1 MLRPW
6 IFPLTFNPIL
16 FYNIRMKNT
25 LNEELAVCGFAAV
38 KTLEKMNW
46 QRIQRLYF
54 TEQRAPLFGG
64 LCKKLSA
71 EKRPYNVVEPS
82 ELEKLC
88 GSVHHQG
95 VVAMI
100 SIPEILPLNTDITAR
115 WLEQKEDVIL
125 LDRVGNA
132 NNLGAIVR
140 SAAFFGVKN
149 IVIPLDEA
157 QSSIT
162 TSSYRVAEGGME
174 FVNIYS
180 IKSIPKLLAAMEG
193 KMLRLGTALDAPDT
207 VCGLKRMEPGLPV
220 LAVLG
225 NEESGIS
232 KAVRENVDRLIL
244 IPYGTANREKTVDSL
259 NVAQASAVLMYEMAG
274 RRRLDEKR
282 QDDDH
287 TDENRGSDERW
298 SGERRRSDRSSRD
311 SRESDERWSGE
322 RRRSDDR
329 WNGERRRSFDRHS
342 EGRRSRDGHESD
354 GRWSGERRSSDDRR
368 SRDRRGFGD
377 RRGGDGWFRKDDG
390 EQSGRNGR
398 GNDYE

>member
-1 MLRPW
+1 MLNPW
-6 IFPLTFNPIL
+6 CKSGLLFDSFM
-16 FYNIRMKNT
+16 FYNIGMKNT
-25 LNEELAVCGFAAV
+25 LNDELAVCGFAAV
-38 KTLEKMNW
+38 KTLEKRNW
-46 QRIQRLYF
+46 QKIQRLYF

-71 EKRPYNVVEPS
+71 EKRPYNVVEPE

-95 VVAMI
+95 VVAMVDM
-100 SIPEILPLNTDITAR
+100 PEILPLNTDITER
-115 WLEQKEDVIL
+115 WVEQKEDAIL

-174 FVNIYS
+174 FVNVYS

-193 KMLRLGTALDAPDT
+193 RMLRLGTALDAKER
-207 VCGLKRMEPGLPV
+207 VGSIKRMDRDMPV

-225 NEESGIS
+225 NEENGIS
-232 KAVRENVDRLIL
+232 KAVRENVDHLVL
-244 IPYGTANREKTVDSL
+244 IPFGAESRECSVESL

-274 RRRLDEKR
+274 RRLGENDRPEPKNSETRRESGHDGRRSESRFDER
-282 QDDDH
+282 RRDSRPDDRRPDPR
-287 TDENRGSDERW
+287 DYRRPDWGREENRPDPRDYRRAGPR
-298 SGERRRSDRSSRD
+298 SGERRY
-311 SRESDERWSGE
+311 
-322 RRRSDDR
+322 
-329 WNGERRRSFDRHS
+329 
-342 EGRRSRDGHESD
+342 
-354 GRWSGERRSSDDRR
+354 
-368 SRDRRGFGD
+368 SRDRDFERGPR
-377 RRGGDGWFRKDDG
+377 RRGGD
-390 EQSGRNGR
+390 
-398 GNDYE
+398 YED